1 MKKTQQE
8 FTAAVWRRVE
18 EKREE
23 EKKRARTVRR
33 VSVFLSSAAC
43 LALIVGAI
51 FPILRSPQKRTNDDT
66 AAEAVFD
73 TSLSQKSGDNAP
85 EDRCNDEQTGRKTP
99 LADGPQA
106 APPLPAEA
114 SPGEKKG
121 NDTGAPESPVE
132 GKAPE
137 LSLPRS
143 LTVLYGSAGSVTDG
157 AGRSVVLTDPGEIAR
172 LLSRLGGLSATR
184 IREDPA
190 DPGAADISVLWE
202 ENGKEEHVVLFSG
215 EHRMTVNGKCYRI
228 DDAAAEQ
235 ALTDLLQSLLDR

>member
-43 LALIVGAI
+43 LALIVGAL
-51 FPILRSPQKRTNDDT
+51 FPILRSSQKRTNGDT

-73 TSLSQKSGDNAP
+73 TSLSQKSGDNAT
-85 EDRCNDEQTGRKTP
+85 ENRCNDEQTGRKTP
-99 LADGPQA
+99 LADGPQPE
-106 APPLPAEA
+106 PPLPAEV

-121 NDTGAPESPVE
+121 SDTCAPGSQAEE
-132 GKAPE
+132 KDPE

-143 LTVLYGSAGSVTDG
+143 LTVLYGSAGSATDG

-172 LLSRLGGLSATR
+172 LLSRIGGLSATR
-184 IREDPA
+184 LREDPP
-190 DPGAADISVLWE
+190 DPGAADIAVLWE
-202 ENGKEEHVVLFSG
+202 ENGKKHSLLLLFG
-215 EHRMTVNGKCYRI
+215 AHRMTLNGQYCRI